1 MHKMAYREG
10 KLVNDRH
17 QRFKQFFWLLQT
29 SLWCVSL
36 MLLLTACFGQPC
48 PVGTPAP
55 PHVALVVDQGVVYV
69 SGYYSSNTYS
79 AASYGLATMLHAG
92 DGSRLGDT
100 GEGKS
105 FLGASDGILYL
116 IDQQHVLQALRA
128 SDRSPVW
135 QYQTG
140 SVDGFV
146 VDAGTIY
153 LAAHDTAAT
162 VVALQASDGAVLW
175 QSQPQGVVQ
184 QFTAG
189 SGFVSFFIEGELVT
203 LQASDGT
210 RLWQQGFQGYAARS
224 LKIAGDVL
232 YIDDAEQ
239 SATFREVL
247 ALRVSDG
254 TRLWQQSVQQGQQQ
268 LLAVGGGIAY
278 LSITDTNY
286 NQSLKA
292 LRASDGT
299 LLWQK
304 SLKDANGLTL
314 LADADTLYLVFARQL
329 SAWRTNDGSQLW
341 QQQIHLLDGGYSY
354 DLAASNGAVYL
365 GVGGLFHHGSGCGV
379 TDATYG
385 VETVR
390 ASDGKLLWS
399 SQR

>member
-1 MHKMAYREG
+1 
-10 KLVNDRH
+10 
-17 QRFKQFFWLLQT
+17 
-29 SLWCVSL
+29 
-36 MLLLTACFGQPC
+36 
-48 PVGTPAP
+48 
-55 PHVALVVDQGVVYV
+55 VALVADQGVVYV
-69 SGYYSSNTYS
+69 SGYYSSNIYA

-100 GEGKS
+100 GTGKS

-116 IDQQHVLQALRA
+116 IDQQHMLQALQA
-128 SDRSPVW
+128 SDRSQVW

-146 VDAGTIY
+146 VDTGTIY

-162 VVALQASDGAVLW
+162 VVALRASDGAVLW
-175 QSQPQGVVQ
+175 QYQPQGIVQ

-189 SGFVSFFIEGELVT
+189 SGFVSFFAEGALVT
-203 LQASDGT
+203 LRASDGT
-210 RLWQQGFQGYAARS
+210 RAWAQGFEGYYAS
-224 LKIAGDVL
+224 FLKIEGNVL
-232 YIDDAEQ
+232 YLGDAKQ
-239 SATFREVL
+239 STTSDEVQ

-254 TRLWQQSVQQGQQQ
+254 TRLWLQSAAQGQQ
-268 LLAVGGGIAY
+268 LLAVGVNVAY
-278 LSITDTNY
+278 LGIPDANN
-286 NQSLKA
+286 NQTLKA
-292 LRASDGT
+292 LRGSDGT

-304 SLKDANGLTL
+304 SLSNANGLTL
-314 LADADTLYLVFARQL
+314 LTDADTLYLVFGRQL

-354 DLAASNGAVYL
+354 DLAVSDGSVYL

-399 SQR
+399 FQR